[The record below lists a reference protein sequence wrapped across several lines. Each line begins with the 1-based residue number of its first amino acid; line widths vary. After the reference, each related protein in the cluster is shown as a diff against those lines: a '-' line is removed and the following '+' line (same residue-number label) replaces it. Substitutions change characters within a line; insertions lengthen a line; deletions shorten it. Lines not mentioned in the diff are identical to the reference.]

1 MQYVNPENPEKLY
14 FYNGITMTN
23 DVRLTDGIFDWTSPI
38 ALEHILI

>member
-1 MQYVNPENPEKLY
+1 MQYVNIENPEKLY

-23 DVRLTDGIFDWTSPI
+23 DVRLTDGVFDRTSPI